1 MFIVNNVF
9 NYFSNYF
16 IASFG
21 DCPLPRLSGRQKAN
35 PVLSDLEKLPNDLL
49 LTIFTKLNAEERENL
64 SQTSTFLAN
73 KSISPI
79 ILASLFE
86 RELVPPHK
94 SLEFAKMAG
103 IFLTK
108 FNSINSKVTDQD
120 LQEIFKVCPN
130 IQQLNLSGC
139 DLLTNA
145 VLDQAPQDLSFYSQ
159 LRNTVLGE
167 LPKSLQAFIL
177 SHYPQKTNEVINKP
191 LQNLQSLDLSDC
203 DWLTDADIEKLP
215 KDLLS
220 LNVSGCTELTDAAIG
235 KLPKGLLSLNVHGC
249 RLTGATMDEL
259 PQGLQS
265 LDLSDC
271 YWLTDD
277 VIDKLPQN
285 LKSVNLWKSGLSS
298 AAIRKAAERFEI
310 DPDSRISANNIC
322 QIL

>member
-16 IASFG
+16 IAGFG

-79 ILASLFE
+79 VLASLFE

-108 FNSINSKVTDQD
+108 FHPINSKVTDQE
-120 LQEIFKVCPN
+120 LKEIFKVCPN

-139 DLLTNA
+139 T
-145 VLDQAPQDLSFYSQ
+145 
-159 LRNTVLGE
+159 R
-167 LPKSLQAFIL
+167 
-177 SHYPQKTNEVINKP
+177 
-191 LQNLQSLDLSDC
+191 
-203 DWLTDADIEKLP
+203 
-215 KDLLS
+215 
-220 LNVSGCTELTDAAIG
+220 LTDAAIG
-235 KLPKGLLSLNVHGC
+235 KLPKGLLSLNVHRC
-249 RLTGATMDEL
+249 RLTGATMNELPQGLLSLNVSRATRLKDAAMDEL

-265 LDLSDC
+265 LDLSGC

-277 VIDKLPQN
+277 IIDKLPQN
-285 LKSVNLWKSGLSS
+285 LKFVNLWNTVLSYG
-298 AAIRKAAERFEI
+298 AIRKAAERFEI
-310 DPDSRISANNIC
+310 DEGSRINANGAPIC
-322 QIL
+322 QIM